1 MSPGASDSLERMTP
15 TELGGLVRRL
25 LGKVERWRAEN
36 EKVGAAWVGLRVEN
50 QTLKDEIARLK
61 HLPPRPPLKPSGME
75 KATDR
80 PEGGAERDEDGASK
94 RRRGPGVLRL
104 SIDRTETLSVEAPAG
119 SRHKGFEDIIVQD
132 LMLKAETTR
141 YRRERWET
149 PEGERLIALLPAGIV
164 GGCGPHLHRLVLM
177 LHFQGQMTCER
188 IVALLTGLG
197 LAISKRQVVR
207 LVTAK
212 LDSFRA
218 EDEAVLRAGLAG
230 APFVTVD
237 DTGARH
243 AGKACFTTHIGSD
256 RFTAFRTGPGKSRLA
271 FLNRLLGGTARYVI
285 NAAAIAYMRNAD
297 LPQDVIDRLA
307 GHASLIFGSREEW
320 MDHLRA
326 LGLADLRVTPDPVR
340 AASEAGLWCAI
351 EAAGLIGQTVIV
363 SDDAG
368 QFRVGDHAL
377 CWVHAERLVHKLVPA
392 NDKQRNAVAV
402 AKRMIWWFYRRLKA
416 YKLAPGAQQASL
428 LRSQFDRIFKRRT
441 GYATLD
447 RLSKRLLGR
456 KDELLR
462 VLERP
467 EIPLNTNASEND
479 IRAFVTKR
487 KISGGTVSEN
497 GRQARDAML
506 GLAKTCMKLKIPFFD
521 YIARRPPGHSRPRHP
536 PSRTPRQPRPSL
548 NPSPGICPG
557 YRHHTGYH
565 RATIDKGGPRAV
577 SFGRGQREGPAR
589 GSQSGARVS
598 RRRPTPLAGC

>member
-1 MSPGASDSLERMTP
+1 MTP
-15 TELGGLVRRL
+15 PELIGLVRRL
-25 LGKVERWRAEN
+25 IGEVERLQAEV
-36 EKVGAAWVGLRVEN
+36 ERIDGVAAGLRAEN
-50 QTLKDEIARLK
+50 QTLKDEIKRLK
-61 HLPPRPPLKPSGME
+61 GLPPRPPYKPSGMD

-80 PEGGAERDEDGASK
+80 PEREAKGDEAKGDEDEAK
-94 RRRGPGVLRL
+94 RRRGPGASKV
-104 SIDRTETLSVEAPAG
+104 SITRTETLAVETPVG
-119 SRHKGFEDIIVQD
+119 SRFKGYDEITVQD
-132 LMLKAETTR
+132 LALKAEATL
-141 YRRERWET
+141 YRRERWRT
-149 PEGERLIALLPAGIV
+149 PDGQTLTAPLPAGIV
-164 GGCGPHLHRLVLM
+164 WGCGPHLIRLVLA
-177 LHFQGQMTCER
+177 LHFQGQMTYDR

-212 LDSFRA
+212 LETFSA

-230 APFVTVD
+230 SPFVTVD

-243 AGKACFTTHIGSD
+243 AGKSCFTTQVGSD

-271 FLNRLLGGTARYVI
+271 FLGRLLGGAARYVV
-285 NAAAIAYMRNAD
+285 NGAAIAYMRGAA
-297 LPQDVIDRLA
+297 LPQETIDKLA
-307 GHASLIFGSREEW
+307 GHASLVFPSREQW

-340 AASEAGLWCAI
+340 AASEAALWGAI
-351 EAAGLIGQTVIV
+351 EAEGLLGQTVIV

-392 NDKQRNAVAV
+392 NDKQSNAVEIAR
-402 AKRMIWWFYRRLKA
+402 RMIWWFYRRLKE
-416 YKLAPGAQQASL
+416 YKLAPSAQQASL
-428 LRSQFDRIFKRRT
+428 LRAQFDRIFKRRT

-447 RLSKRLLGR
+447 RLLKRLLGR

-487 KISGGTVSEN
+487 KISGGTVSDN
-497 GRQARDAML
+497 GRQARDVML

-521 YIARRPPGHSRPRHP
+521 Y
-536 PSRTPRQPRPSL
+536 L
-548 NPSPGICPG
+548 
-557 YRHHTGYH
+557 
-565 RATIDKGGPRAV
+565 
-577 SFGRGQREGPAR
+577 
-589 GSQSGARVS
+589 GARLGI
-598 RRRPTPLAGC
+598 PGPDIPNLATLLSPAPS

>member
-15 TELGGLVRRL
+15 TELVGLVRRL
-25 LGKVERWRAEN
+25 LGEVERLRAQN
-36 EKVGAAWVGLRVEN
+36 EKLGAALVGLRVEN

-80 PEGGAERDEDGASK
+80 
-94 RRRGPGVLRL
+94 
-104 SIDRTETLSVEAPAG
+104 
-119 SRHKGFEDIIVQD
+119 
-132 LMLKAETTR
+132 
-141 YRRERWET
+141 

-340 AASEAGLWCAI
+340 AASETGVWGAI

-402 AKRMIWWFYRRLKA
+402 AKRMIW
-416 YKLAPGAQQASL
+416 
-428 LRSQFDRIFKRRT
+428 
-441 GYATLD
+441 
-447 RLSKRLLGR
+447 
-456 KDELLR
+456 
-462 VLERP
+462 
-467 EIPLNTNASEND
+467 
-479 IRAFVTKR
+479 
-487 KISGGTVSEN
+487 
-497 GRQARDAML
+497 
-506 GLAKTCMKLKIPFFD
+506 C
-521 YIARRPPGHSRPRHP
+521 
-536 PSRTPRQPRPSL
+536 
-548 NPSPGICPG
+548 
-557 YRHHTGYH
+557 
-565 RATIDKGGPRAV
+565 
-577 SFGRGQREGPAR
+577 
-589 GSQSGARVS
+589 
-598 RRRPTPLAGC
+598 